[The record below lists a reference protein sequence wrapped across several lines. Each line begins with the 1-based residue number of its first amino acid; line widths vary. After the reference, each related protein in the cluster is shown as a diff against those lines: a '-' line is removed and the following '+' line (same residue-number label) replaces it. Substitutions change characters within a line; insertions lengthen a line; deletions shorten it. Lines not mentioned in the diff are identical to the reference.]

1 MLQLIIIYTNRLLG
15 NNGSIVVQ
23 IATEVAGSPRGVK
36 IRIRGIGSGFVEG
49 NQQELQ
55 EPLHFNISAE
65 TPDMLVK
72 AVEKTQALVSRV
84 KIELE
89 GGGMGNM
96 GGMNMNMGGPVSGN
110 FPPMNFPKQ

>member
-1 MLQLIIIYTNRLLG
+1 M
-15 NNGSIVVQ
+15 
-23 IATEVAGSPRGVK
+23 AGSPRGVK

-72 AVEKTQALVSRV
+72 AVEKIQALVNRV
-84 KIELE
+84 KSELE
-89 GGGMGNM
+89 GG
-96 GGMNMNMGGPVSGN
+96 MGGPGGGGGFMIAPPPMPGN
-110 FPPMNFPKQ
+110 FPPTNFQKQ